1 MLQIYQVS
9 RDCFFPELLDG
20 YQSSKL
26 KTLRRPY
33 IHSRQR
39 FVLILN
45 NLLVIYALLPTL
57 QCQRSYTR
65 ITNYD
70 FFFDFFFYNFII
82 SKLNNK
88 YWVLLISF
96 WPLIFLLLCLSPEY
110 LAEKFLI
117 QLFILLLLLTWPSR
131 EKKIQ
136 HGQYIIDILVK
147 EIYAN
152 IRILKTM
159 VLEISTHLIL
169 MFKTPNFWLSH
180 CKASGVWFVL
190 ERCTWSIYKL
200 IPIMQ

>member
-1 MLQIYQVS
+1 MI
-9 RDCFFPELLDG
+9 
-20 YQSSKL
+20 
-26 KTLRRPY
+26 
-33 IHSRQR
+33 
-39 FVLILN
+39 
-45 NLLVIYALLPTL
+45 
-57 QCQRSYTR
+57 
-65 ITNYD
+65 
-70 FFFDFFFYNFII
+70 FFFIFFFYNFII

-117 QLFILLLLLTWPSR
+117 QLFILLLLITWPSR

-180 CKASGVWFVL
+180 CKASSVWFVL